1 MIQGW
6 FNLAEGPDR
15 LTGLSLNS
23 LLLIA
28 PMGKQTALGSQL
40 DLGGRIWF
48 RAVSYWLV
56 AVLHPRAVGA

>member
-15 LTGLSLNS
+15 LTGLSLNL

-40 DLGGRIWF
+40 DLAGRIWF
-48 RAVSYWLV
+48 GVLSYWLV
-56 AVLHPRAVGA
+56 AVQRLRAVGA